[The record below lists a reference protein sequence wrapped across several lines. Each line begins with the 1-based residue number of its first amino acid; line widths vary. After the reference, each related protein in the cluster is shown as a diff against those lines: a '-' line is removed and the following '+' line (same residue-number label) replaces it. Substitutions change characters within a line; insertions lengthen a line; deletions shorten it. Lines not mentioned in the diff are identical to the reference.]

1 MRIGYIKVLQKV
13 MPTGCCNKRCSLMF
27 NRYLS
32 LASVTLLLSSSVLFA
47 EVRHCAPFTEKQTED
62 NAEQL
67 RLSAE
72 DIKINP
78 NRISILEGQ
87 VQLEQDRNRIRADR
101 VAVDANSK
109 RLTASGN
116 VRYTN
121 CNVRIPPWF
130 ISADELTMDR
140 NKKIG
145 VVKKARLH
153 LGTIPFLYLPHYRIN
168 LSKDQRKSGLLS
180 PRLGYNG
187 NSGIEAGGPLYFNIA
202 TNKDM
207 TVTPKIHSRR
217 GLEIDMKARYLY
229 ELDRGA
235 FGFSWIDDTEYND
248 ERYFYFFEH
257 FAQMSDLFR
266 LNIKVRRVSDADYVE
281 DLAGNLDLLNESYL
295 RSYLESDLFWRGW
308 NFNFKTE
315 LLQRTDAD
323 ADWLQQPYQY
333 QLRPGIAVSRIFTDG
348 PLGMNVEFQ
357 SQAAQFVHKY
367 SYNEERDQD
376 IPFGN
381 RFHNSLRMD
390 WLYRRPWF
398 FFIPAATISH
408 THYKIHRQGSI
419 NRTQPVYSL
428 RSGLI
433 FAQSPESERIFRHT
447 IEPTLFYLNVP
458 RREQDK
464 IPLFDTTANEFNF
477 QSLFS
482 ENRFNGIDRIGD
494 ADQLTLALNSRLL
507 HRNSGKEVLRASV
520 GRIYYFRDRRVRINA
535 CADRNQPQSPLIRE
549 LKLDLNNNA
558 CADRNQPQSPLI
570 GELKLDLNNKVK
582 FLSSWVWDSKQDQ
595 TLKFTS
601 KLSLNGSQKRIV
613 NLYYR
618 SQADAFDEQLPPEF
632 GSNQGFEQA
641 GINLGMPLSD
651 AWTML
656 AGWSYDF
663 DADDSLSSFVG
674 VEYRSCC
681 WTFSLSAQRRLI
693 DVDNESGRLADGGF
707 DYETY
712 IGFEFK
718 LEGLGGLG
726 DNLRQTLGSGIFGYL

>member
-1 MRIGYIKVLQKV
+1 
-13 MPTGCCNKRCSLMF
+13 MF

-32 LASVTLLLSSSVLFA
+32 LTAIPLLLSSSVLFA
-47 EVRHCAPFTEKQTED
+47 EPRHCAPSTEVSTE
-62 NAEQL
+62 NNTEQL

-78 NRISILEGQ
+78 EQISILQGQ
-87 VQLEQDRNRIRADR
+87 VQLEQDQNRIRADR

-109 RLTASGN
+109 KLTASGN

-121 CNVRIPPWF
+121 CNARTPPWF
-130 ISADELTMDR
+130 ISADKLTMDQ
-140 NKKIG
+140 NKKVGI
-145 VVKKARLH
+145 VKKARLH

-180 PRLGYNG
+180 PRLGYND
-187 NSGIEAGGPLYFNIA
+187 NSGIEVGGPLYFNIA

-207 TVTPKIHSRR
+207 TLTPKVYSRR
-217 GLEIDMKARYLY
+217 GLGIDAKARYLY
-229 ELDRGA
+229 ALDQGA

-248 ERYFYFFEH
+248 ERYFYFFDH
-257 FAQMSDLFR
+257 LAQLSDLFR
-266 LNIKVRRVSDADYVE
+266 LNIKVQRVSDADYVE

-308 NFNFKTE
+308 NFNFKSE
-315 LLQRTDAD
+315 LLQRADDD

-367 SYNEERDQD
+367 NYDEDRDQD

-381 RFHNSLRMD
+381 RFHNSIRMN

-398 FFIPAATISH
+398 FFIPAATINH

-419 NRTQPVYSL
+419 NRTQPIYSV

-433 FAQSPESERIFRHT
+433 FKQSSEPERIFRHT

-458 RREQDK
+458 RREQDE

-507 HRNSGKEVLRASV
+507 HRNSGKEALRASI

-535 CADRNQPQSPLIRE
+535 R
-549 LKLDLNNNA
+549 
-558 CADRNQPQSPLI
+558 ADRNQPQSPLI
-570 GELKLDLNNKVK
+570 GELKLDLNNKVR

-595 TLKFTS
+595 TLKLTS
-601 KLSLNGSQKRIV
+601 KLSLNGSQNRTV

-632 GSNQGFEQA
+632 ESNHGFEQA
-641 GINLGMPLSD
+641 GINLGMPLSN

-681 WTFSLSAQRRLI
+681 WAFSLSAQRRLVDI
-693 DVDNESGRLADGGF
+693 DNESGRLADGGF

-726 DNLRQTLGSGIFGYL
+726 DNLRETLGNGIFGYL